1 MNFQDTFRHLFTY
14 RPTPTPKFLIS
25 HFPNELPKEQK
36 GKSIPIYSDFN
47 KNFAYLKVQY
57 NLLINS
63 DIAIREFEISIANK
77 TLKALLV
84 FIEGMTNT
92 DSINNNILKPL
103 MLKNTIKMNPFKTP
117 KLNNIQKF
125 DLQHFLLNRLI
136 SQNVIEI
143 SSNFKD
149 CFEKINSG
157 FVSLFVDTLPVA
169 FCIEAKDIKARTI
182 STPQT
187 ESVVRGPQASFIENL
202 RTNTAQIRKIINN
215 ENLIIENL
223 KIGELTHTNVS
234 ICYMKN
240 ITNDYLVSEVKLRLN
255 NIQIDS
261 LTSSGELENLIK
273 DNLHNIYPESIATER
288 PDKTS
293 KFILAG
299 RIAILVDG
307 SPFALIV
314 PVFLLDFLISTEDLN
329 LNHIFANFL
338 KIIRIIAF
346 ALTVQLPAIYI
357 AVTTFHDEFLPT
369 ELLLA
374 ITSAREKI
382 PFPIIIE
389 IFLME
394 LSFELIREAGIRV
407 PSAFGQTIGIVGALI
422 LGEAAVTANII
433 SPILVIIISIT
444 AISEFTLPDYSFS
457 FSTRIF
463 RIFYI
468 CLGYFF
474 GLPGITCGL
483 FIHLNFLFSY
493 RSFGAPF
500 LSYHSFKEYLQK
512 PIWKNETRSN
522 VLNTKRKIQQPHI
535 SMKWRENE
543 K

>member
-1 MNFQDTFRHLFTY
+1 MNFPSKLQYLFAY
-14 RPTPTPKFLIS
+14 HPTPTQNFLVPHS
-25 HFPNELPKEQK
+25 PNELPTKKEK
-36 GKSIPIYSDFN
+36 NIAISSDFS
-47 KNFAYLKVQY
+47 KNFAYLKVKY

-63 DIAIREFEISIANK
+63 DITAREFEIPIANK
-77 TLKALLV
+77 IFKALLV
-84 FIEGMTNT
+84 FVDGMTSA

-103 MLKNTIKMNPFKTP
+103 MLKNTLKMNPFKPP

-143 SSNFKD
+143 EPDFKS

-157 FVSLFVDTLPVA
+157 FVALFVDTLPIA
-169 FCIEAKDIKARTI
+169 ICIEAKDIKTRTI
-182 STPQT
+182 STPQA

-215 ENLIIENL
+215 ENLIIENI
-223 KIGELTHTNVS
+223 KIGEITHTNVS

-240 ITNDYLVSEVKLRLN
+240 ITNDYLVSEVKFRLN
-255 NIQIDS
+255 NIQLDS
-261 LTSSGELENLIK
+261 LTSSGELENMIK

-293 KFILAG
+293 KLILAG

-329 LNHIFANFL
+329 LNYIFANFL

-468 CLGYFF
+468 FLGYFL
-474 GLPGITCGL
+474 GLLGITCGL
-483 FIHLNFLFSY
+483 FIHLSFLFSY
-493 RSFGAPF
+493 TSFGVPF
-500 LSYHSFKEYLQK
+500 LSYNSFKEYLQK
-512 PIWKNETRSN
+512 PIWKNETRSH
-522 VLNTKRKIQQPHI
+522 VLNTKRKMQQPEK
-535 SMKWRENE
+535 SMEWRKNE

>member
-1 MNFQDTFRHLFTY
+1 MNIK
-14 RPTPTPKFLIS
+14 KFFEYKPNQKHNFIIPS
-25 HFPNELPKEQK
+25 SPNE
-36 GKSIPIYSDFN
+36 IPVSSEKPVKISDSFS
-47 KNFAYLKVQY
+47 KNFEYLKVKY

-63 DIAIREFEISIANK
+63 DITTREFEISVSNK
-77 TLKALLV
+77 TFKALLI
-84 FIEGMTNT
+84 FIDGITNS

-103 MLKNTIKMNPFKTP
+103 MLKETIKMSPSKKP
-117 KLNNIQKF
+117 KLDNVQKF
-125 DLQHFLLNRLI
+125 SLKDYLLNRLL
-136 SQNVIEI
+136 SQNVIQI
-143 SSNFKD
+143 SEDFKD

-157 FVSLFVDTLPVA
+157 FAVLFVDTINVA
-169 FCIEAKDIKARTI
+169 ICMETKDFKARTI
-182 STPQT
+182 STPQA

-223 KIGELTHTNVS
+223 NVGNLTKTNVS

-240 ITNDYLVSEVKLRLN
+240 ITNDNLVSEVKFRLN
-255 NIQIDS
+255 NIKLDS

-273 DNLHNIYPESIATER
+273 DNIQNIYPESIATER

-293 KFILAG
+293 KLILAG
-299 RIAILVDG
+299 RIAILIDG

-314 PVFLLDFLISTEDLN
+314 PAFLLDFLISTEDLN
-329 LNHIFANFL
+329 LNNIFANFL
-338 KIIRIIAF
+338 KIIRVIAF
-346 ALTVQLPAIYI
+346 ALAVQLPAIYI

-422 LGEAAVTANII
+422 LGEAAVTANLI

-468 CLGYFF
+468 LLGYFF
-474 GLPGITCGL
+474 GLFGIACGL
-483 FIHLNFLFSY
+483 FIHLSLLFSY
-493 RSFGAPF
+493 TSFGVPF
-500 LSYHSFKEYLQK
+500 LTYTSFSEYLQK
-512 PIWKNETRSN
+512 PIWKNEKRSSI
-522 VLNTKRKIQQPHI
+522 LNTKRRIQEPSI
-535 SMKWRENE
+535 SMNWRKNE

>member
-1 MNFQDTFRHLFTY
+1 MNIKKIFEYQPNKKHNFII
-14 RPTPTPKFLIS
+14 PS
-25 HFPNELPKEQK
+25 SPNE
-36 GKSIPIYSDFN
+36 IPQSAEKTAKISNNFS
-47 KNFAYLKVQY
+47 KNFEYLKVKY

-63 DIAIREFEISIANK
+63 DIETREFEISVSNK
-77 TLKALLV
+77 TFKALLIFV
-84 FIEGMTNT
+84 DGITNS

-103 MLKNTIKMNPFKTP
+103 MLKETIKMSPSKKP
-117 KLNNIQKF
+117 KLDNVQKF
-125 DLQHFLLNRLI
+125 DLKNYLLNRLL
-136 SQNVIEI
+136 SQNVIEV
-143 SSNFKD
+143 SENFKD

-157 FVSLFVDTLPVA
+157 FVALFVDTLNIA
-169 FCIEAKDIKARTI
+169 ICMETKDYKTRTI
-182 STPQT
+182 STPQA

-223 KIGELTHTNVS
+223 NIGELTKTNVS

-240 ITNDYLVSEVKLRLN
+240 ITNDSLVSEVKFRLN
-255 NIQIDS
+255 NIKLDS

-273 DNLHNIYPESIATER
+273 DNIQNIYPESIATER

-293 KFILAG
+293 KLILAG
-299 RIAILVDG
+299 RIAILIDG

-314 PVFLLDFLISTEDLN
+314 PAFLLDFLISTEDLN
-329 LNHIFANFL
+329 LNNIFANFL
-338 KIIRIIAF
+338 KIIRVIAF
-346 ALTVQLPAIYI
+346 SLTVQLPAIYI

-382 PFPIIIE
+382 PFPIIVE

-422 LGEAAVTANII
+422 LGEAAVTANLI

-468 CLGYFF
+468 LLGYSF
-474 GLPGITCGL
+474 GLFGIACGL
-483 FIHLNFLFSY
+483 FIHLSLLFSY
-493 RSFGAPF
+493 TSFGVPF
-500 LSYHSFKEYLQK
+500 LTYTSFSEYLQK
-512 PIWKNETRSN
+512 PIWKTEKRSSI
-522 VLNTKRKIQQPHI
+522 LNTKRRIQEPTI
-535 SMKWRENE
+535 SMNWRKNE

>member
-1 MNFQDTFRHLFTY
+1 MNIKKLFEY
-14 RPTPTPKFLIS
+14 KPNKEHNFIIPS
-25 HFPNELPKEQK
+25 SPNEVQEPQ
-36 GKSIPIYSDFN
+36 GKTVKLSNSFN
-47 KNFAYLKVQY
+47 KNFEYLKVKY

-63 DIAIREFEISIANK
+63 DITTRKFEISVANK
-77 TLKALLV
+77 TFKALLIFV
-84 FIEGMTNT
+84 DGMANS

-103 MLKNTIKMNPFKTP
+103 MLKDEIKSNPIKKP

-125 DLQHFLLNRLI
+125 DLKNYLLNRLI
-136 SQNVIEI
+136 SQNTIKLSEDF
-143 SSNFKD
+143 ND

-157 FVSLFVDTLPVA
+157 FTVLFVDTLNIA
-169 FCIEAKDIKARTI
+169 ICMETKDIKARSIT
-182 STPQT
+182 TPQAET
-187 ESVVRGPQASFIENL
+187 VVRGPQASFIENI

-215 ENLIIENL
+215 ENLIIESL
-223 KIGELTHTNVS
+223 KVGEITKTNVS

-240 ITNDYLVSEVKLRLN
+240 ITNDSLVSEVKFRLN
-255 NIQIDS
+255 NIKLDS
-261 LTSSGELENLIK
+261 ITSSGELENLIK
-273 DNLHNIYPESIATER
+273 DNIKNIYPELIATER

-293 KFILAG
+293 KLILAG
-299 RIAILVDG
+299 RVAILIDG

-314 PVFLLDFLISTEDLN
+314 PAFLLDFLISTEDLN
-329 LNHIFANFL
+329 LNNIFANFL
-338 KIIRIIAF
+338 KIIRVIAF

-422 LGEAAVTANII
+422 LGEAAVTANLI
-433 SPILVIIISIT
+433 SPILVIVISIT

-468 CLGYFF
+468 LLGYFF
-474 GLPGITCGL
+474 GLLGITCGL
-483 FIHLNFLFSY
+483 FIHLSLLFSY
-493 RSFGAPF
+493 TSFGVPF
-500 LSYHSFKEYLQK
+500 LTYTSFSEYLQK
-512 PIWKNETRSN
+512 PIWKNEKRSSI
-522 VLNTKRKIQQPHI
+522 LNTKRKIQEPTI
-535 SMKWRENE
+535 SMNWRNNE

>member
-1 MNFQDTFRHLFTY
+1 MSLKEQFEKLFEYKPTNNKNFII
-14 RPTPTPKFLIS
+14 PTS
-25 HFPNELPKEQK
+25 SNELPKPTN
-36 GKSIPIYSDFN
+36 KSTIIYDEFN
-47 KNFAYLKVQY
+47 KNFEYLKVKY

-63 DIAIREFEISIANK
+63 DIITREFEISVASK
-77 TLKALLV
+77 SFKALLIFV
-84 FIEGMTNT
+84 DGMTNSE
-92 DSINNNILKPL
+92 SINNNILKPL
-103 MLKNTIKMNPFKTP
+103 MLKNSIKMSPSKSP

-125 DLQHFLLNRLI
+125 DLQNFLLNRLI

-143 SSNFKD
+143 SKDFND
-149 CFEKINSG
+149 CFTKINNG
-157 FVSLFVDTLPVA
+157 FVALFVDTLNIA
-169 FCIEAKDIKARTI
+169 ICMEAKDLKARSIT
-182 STPQT
+182 TPQA
-187 ESVVRGPQASFIENL
+187 ESVVRGPQASFIETL

-215 ENLIIENL
+215 ENLIIENIH
-223 KIGELTHTNVS
+223 IGEITHTSVS

-240 ITNDYLVSEVKLRLN
+240 ITNDNLVSEVKFRLN
-255 NIQIDS
+255 NIKLDS

-273 DNLHNIYPESIATER
+273 DNISNVYPESISTER

-293 KFILAG
+293 KLILAG

-307 SPFALIV
+307 SPFALII
-314 PVFLLDFLISTEDLN
+314 PVFLLDFLVSTEDLN
-329 LNHIFANFL
+329 LNYIFANFL
-338 KIIRIIAF
+338 KIIRVIAF
-346 ALTVQLPAIYI
+346 TLAVQLPAIYI

-394 LSFELIREAGIRV
+394 ISFELIREAGIRV

-422 LGEAAVTANII
+422 LGEAAVTANIV

-468 CLGYFF
+468 LLGYFF
-474 GLPGITCGL
+474 GLLGIVCGL
-483 FIHLNFLFSY
+483 FIHLTLLFSY
-493 RSFGAPF
+493 TSFGVPF
-500 LSYHSFKEYLQK
+500 LSYDSFKEYVQK
-512 PIWKNETRSN
+512 PIWKNETRSSI
-522 VLNTKRKIQQPHI
+522 LNTKRKIQEPSI
-535 SMKWRENE
+535 SMEWRKNE